1 MSIRQVDVQR
11 FSINSPKSFEEVM
24 ASMDAAIGRPNMQQF
39 REETSEAKS
48 IQELEGIVSRAVGP
62 SGLMEFARF
71 DIGEVLRKERGRGA
85 PRSIRILA
93 GNPLIMKQMVK
104 YVPDA
109 ASYAPITILVDER
122 PDAVYLSYDRMVSF
136 LASYGSDEALKV
148 ARDLD
153 AKVEALLT
161 SAAD

>member
-1 MSIRQVDVQR
+1 VSIRQVDVQR